1 MQRSGSRR
9 PRDWSGKHHHGK
21 ALAIGPG
28 RTAHRKRKHLTG
40 HGREVKAA
48 RQAVRRIGEWEIE
61 EGLREALE
69 ELLDAI
75 QAGKIPEE
83 IPQPLIE
90 PLKRLG
96 FLQEVEAPDGTRLLA
111 IRLPED

>member
-28 RTAHRKRKHLTG
+28 RTAHRRRKRLTG

-48 RQAVRRIGEWEIE
+48 RQAVRRIGEREIG
-61 EGLREALE
+61 EGLQEAFE
-69 ELLDAI
+69 ELLGTI
-75 QAGKIPEE
+75 MAGEIPEE
-83 IPQPLIE
+83 IPQPFIE

-96 FLQEVEAPDGTRLLA
+96 LLEEVEAPDGTRALA

>member
-1 MQRSGSRR
+1 MQHSGSRR

-28 RTAHRKRKHLTG
+28 RTTHRKGGRLTG

-48 RQAVRRIGEWEIE
+48 RQAVRRIGEWEID
-61 EGLREALE
+61 EGLQEAFE

-75 QAGKIPEE
+75 RAGEIPEE
-83 IPQPLIE
+83 IPQPFIE

-96 FLQEVEAPDGTRLLA
+96 LLEEVETPEGARALA
-111 IRLPED
+111 IRLPGD

>member
-1 MQRSGSRR
+1 MQRSGSQR

-21 ALAIGPG
+21 VLAIGPG
-28 RTAHRKRKHLTG
+28 RTAHRKGGRLTG

-48 RQAVRRIGEWEIE
+48 RQAVRRIGKWEIDA
-61 EGLREALE
+61 GLQEAFE

-75 QAGKIPEE
+75 QAGEIPEE
-83 IPQPLIE
+83 IPRPFIV

-96 FLQEVEAPDGTRLLA
+96 LLEEAEAPDGTRVLA